1 MSKSKSKK
9 GKTTKKAAT
18 PLSGMVVKST
28 SSGGQSKGS
37 SMIPNKTFTSGKKG
51 GNANTTPRKAG

>member
-9 GKTTKKAAT
+9 GKSSTNKGN

-28 SSGGQSKGS
+28 SSGAQSKGS

>member
-9 GKTTKKAAT
+9 GKSPNKAQ

-28 SSGGQSKGS
+28 SSSGQSKGS
-37 SMIPNKTFTSGKKG
+37 SMIPSKTFTSGKKG

>member
-9 GKTTKKAAT
+9 GKAPKKAA

-28 SSGGQSKGS
+28 SSGAQLKGS
-37 SMIPNKTFTSGKKG
+37 SMIPNKTATSGKKG
-51 GNANTTPRKAG
+51 GTMHTTPRKAG

>member
-9 GKTTKKAAT
+9 GKVAKKAA

-37 SMIPNKTFTSGKKG
+37 SMIPGKSSISGKKG
-51 GNANTTPRKAG
+51 GTMHTTPRKAG